1 LLHVSYPYEAIIVQS
16 ADSDNATCTLHRAPI
31 AAGSA
36 IRVELTGSTMMPEPV
51 LIHQKCRGMRDLLP
65 ADMARFRFIEDSFR
79 QGCAAYGYE
88 EVKPPTIEYMQLF
101 TALGTLT
108 PGMVGRLYSFLDWDG
123 WTGERV
129 VLRPDSTIPVA
140 RLYVESLSPR
150 VPCRLFYVTNSFVF
164 DETGSKQRERWQCGA
179 EFIGGVAVV
188 ADVEMVLL
196 AQDVIA
202 RLGLEGIRFQIC
214 HAGLLK
220 ALIEEL
226 DLQPAARQHLVEA
239 VLDGDWRGLR
249 EAVALVRD
257 TKRYLGPLLELK
269 GTSAGYLANV
279 RALSTEAGQDFRT
292 ALDQFIE
299 VATVLDD
306 LECDYQIDIT
316 AVSSFEYYTGMCFQ
330 LVNEAGEKVGGGG
343 RYDDLI
349 PLLGGP
355 HISACGFALYMNQ
368 LISLLSETP
377 RGARG
382 VAVVCDDVSSLSLC
396 RTLAAAREI
405 RTAGGLA
412 VVGIRRGT
420 EFTGGFRW
428 VMKIDPESE
437 DSVIL
442 LDSGTREQFSCSVA
456 QAIERIL
463 L

>member
-1 LLHVSYPYEAIIVQS
+1 MHANKALSPDCGAEIEEF
-16 ADSDNATCTLHRAPI
+16 NAV
-31 AAGSA
+31 
-36 IRVELTGSTMMPEPV
+36 RVELMRSTMMSEPV
-51 LIHQKCRGMRDLLP
+51 LVHQKCRGMRDLLP

-88 EVKPPTIEYMQLF
+88 EVKPPTLEYLQLF

-140 RLYVESLSPR
+140 RLYVENLSPR

-179 EFIGGVAVV
+179 EFIGGAAVV

-196 AQDVIA
+196 ARDVIA
-202 RLGLEGIRFQIC
+202 RLGLEVIRFQIC

-220 ALIEEL
+220 AVIDEL
-226 DLQPAARQHLVEA
+226 DLQTAAKQHLVEA
-239 VLDGDWRGLR
+239 VLDGDWRGLH
-249 EAVALVRD
+249 EAVARVGD
-257 TKRYLGPLLELK
+257 VKRYLLPLLGLK
-269 GTSAGYLANV
+269 GVSAGYLANV
-279 RALSTEAGQDFRT
+279 RALASDASTGFRA

-306 LECDYQIDIT
+306 LECSYEIDIT
-316 AVSSFEYYTGMCFQ
+316 AVRSFEYYTGLCFQ
-330 LVNEAGEKVGGGG
+330 LVNDKGEKAGGGG

-355 HISACGFALYMNQ
+355 HISACGFALYMDQ
-368 LISLLSETP
+368 LISLISETP
-377 RGARG
+377 LGARG
-382 VAVVCDDVSSLSLC
+382 VAVVCDDVSSSSLC

-412 VVGIRRGT
+412 VVGIRRGSD
-420 EFTGGFRW
+420 FTGGFRW
-428 VMKIDPESE
+428 VMKIDPEFE
-437 DSVIL
+437 DTVVV
-442 LDSGTREQFSCSVA
+442 LDSATREQFTCSVA
-456 QAIERIL
+456 QAVERMRL
-463 L
+463 

>member
-1 LLHVSYPYEAIIVQS
+1 MHGNKALSPVCGAEIEEF
-16 ADSDNATCTLHRAPI
+16 NAV
-31 AAGSA
+31 
-36 IRVELTGSTMMPEPV
+36 RVELTRSTMMSEPV
-51 LIHQKCRGMRDLLP
+51 LVHQKCRGMRDLLP

-88 EVKPPTIEYMQLF
+88 EVKPPTLEYLQLF

-140 RLYVESLSPR
+140 RLYVENLSPR

-179 EFIGGVAVV
+179 EFIGGAAVV

-196 AQDVIA
+196 ARDVIA

-220 ALIEEL
+220 AVIDEL
-226 DLQPAARQHLVEA
+226 DLQTAAKQHLVEA
-239 VLDGDWRGLR
+239 VLDGDWRGLH
-249 EAVALVRD
+249 EAVARVGD
-257 TKRYLGPLLELK
+257 VKRYLLPLLGLK
-269 GTSAGYLANV
+269 GVSAGYLANV
-279 RALSTEAGQDFRT
+279 RALASDASTEFRA

-306 LECDYQIDIT
+306 LECSYEIDIT
-316 AVSSFEYYTGMCFQ
+316 AVRSFEYYTGLCFQ
-330 LVNEAGEKVGGGG
+330 LVNDKREKAGGGG

-355 HISACGFALYMNQ
+355 HISACGFALYMDQ
-368 LISLLSETP
+368 LISLISETP
-377 RGARG
+377 LGARG
-382 VAVVCDDVSSLSLC
+382 VAVVCDDVSSSSLC

-412 VVGIRRGT
+412 VVGIRRGSD
-420 EFTGGFRW
+420 FTGGFRW
-428 VMKIDPESE
+428 VMKIDPEFE
-437 DSVIL
+437 DTVVV
-442 LDSGTREQFSCSVA
+442 LDSATREQFTCSVA
-456 QAIERIL
+456 QAVERMRL
-463 L
+463 

>member
-1 LLHVSYPYEAIIVQS
+1 MNS
-16 ADSDNATCTLHRAPI
+16 
-31 AAGSA
+31 
-36 IRVELTGSTMMPEPV
+36 EPV
-51 LIHQKCRGMRDLLP
+51 LVHQKCRGMRDMLP

-88 EVKPPTIEYMQLF
+88 EVKPPTVEYLQLF
-101 TALGTLT
+101 TAVGTLT

-140 RLYVESLSPR
+140 RLYVENLSPR

-179 EFIGGVAVV
+179 EFIGGAAVV

-196 AQDVIA
+196 ARDVIA

-220 ALIEEL
+220 ALIDEL
-226 DLQPAARQHLVEA
+226 DLQPAAKQHLVEA
-239 VLDGDWRGLR
+239 VLDGDWGGLH
-249 EAVALVRD
+249 EAVARIGD
-257 TKRYLGPLLELK
+257 AKSYLMPLLTLK
-269 GTSAGYLANV
+269 GQSAGYLANI
-279 RALSTEAGQDFRT
+279 RALSSQAGAEFRA
-292 ALDQFIE
+292 ALDQFMD

-306 LECDYQIDIT
+306 LECNYEIDIT
-316 AVSSFEYYTGMCFQ
+316 AVRSFEYYTGLCFQ
-330 LVNEAGEKVGGGG
+330 LVNEKGEKAGGGG

-355 HISACGFALYMNQ
+355 HISACGFALYMDQ
-368 LISLLSETP
+368 LINLLSETP

-382 VAVVCDDVSSLSLC
+382 VAVVCDDVSSTSLI
-396 RTLAAAREI
+396 RTLAAARAI
-405 RTAGGLA
+405 RAAGGLA
-412 VVGIRRGT
+412 VVGIRRGP

-428 VMKIDPESE
+428 VMKIDPEFE
-437 DSVIL
+437 DNVVV
-442 LDSGTREQFSCSVA
+442 LDASTREQFTCSVS
-456 QAIERIL
+456 QAVKRMQS
-463 L
+463 